1 MATEK
6 SYEGFSADEIAAM
19 KERAAELK
27 SSSKRTT
34 KAEKAAA
41 AEQDCLDKIAAMPE
55 SERAIAEKLHSVAK
69 ANGLAAKTWY
79 GMPAYA
85 RDEQVVVFFK
95 SAAKFKVRYAEVGFN
110 EPALLDDGE
119 MWPTVYAVTAM
130 NRDIEQKLEE
140 LIKKAVG

>member
-27 SSSKRTT
+27 ASSRGGSAAK
-34 KAEKAAA
+34 KAAA
-41 AEQDCLDKIAAMPE
+41 AEQDCLDKIAAMPD
-55 SERAIAEKLHSVAK
+55 SEQAIVMKLHEIAK

-79 GMPAYA
+79 GMPAYT
-85 RDEQVVVFFK
+85 RNGEVVTFFK

-119 MWPTVYAVTAM
+119 MWPTAFAITAM
-130 NRDIEQKLEE
+130 NPEIEAKLAALVE
-140 LIKKAVG
+140 KAAG